1 MIYIYYARDKAIE
14 HLGNDTVLYTTD
26 GADFG
31 HLNKGKIPGVYA
43 TVDFG
48 SGQDPTKKFGEQ
60 RKIEPHGMCIFLK
73 NNNILQNFKGSKQL
87 LS

>member
-1 MIYIYYARDKAIE
+1 MHKALKSYLKLLYNNYRDKAIE

-26 GADFG
+26 GADLN

-48 SGQDPTKKFGEQ
+48 SGQDPSKKFGEQ
-60 RKIEPHGMCIFLK
+60 RKVEPHGRYL
-73 NNNILQNFKGSKQL
+73 
-87 LS
+87 